1 MRAVRLAPACFLASM
16 PFAAGPAAAQTI
28 RVRTVDE
35 VTRQPAAGAL
45 VSLLTPSGARLRQRL
60 TDHLGRATLTAS
72 GPGVY
77 RVRADRIGHPGI
89 TSDSLALRA
98 ADTVELTIAMPAR
111 RTVLPELV
119 ATGTSPCV
127 TDPASA
133 RSTAALWEEARKA
146 LLTSQLTRDRRDLR
160 FTVLEFSRR
169 LGPNLAVLEETTDT
183 LELPALRPFT
193 SIPAA
198 ILERDGWIRRDEEK
212 VIYYG
217 PDEALLLSD
226 FFLRT
231 HCFRT
236 EWSRRDGRAV
246 VALRFEP
253 LRGSSADISGAL
265 WLDPGRAELTSVDW
279 RYERLPRDLPSG
291 ATGTARFEAPLEGG
305 YVVWHWAIRMPHQL
319 TVTVKASDGTPD
331 LGSHPV
337 IESYVEEGGEV
348 LRIESRPPATQPS
361 SRPAGL

>member
-1 MRAVRLAPACFLASM
+1 M
-16 PFAAGPAAAQTI
+16 PFAASPAAAQTI

-45 VSLLTPSGARLRQRL
+45 VSLLAPSGARLRQRL

-98 ADTVELTIAMPAR
+98 ADTVELTIAMPGR
-111 RTVLPELV
+111 RT
-119 ATGTSPCV
+119 
-127 TDPASA
+127 
-133 RSTAALWEEARKA
+133 
-146 LLTSQLTRDRRDLR
+146 
-160 FTVLEFSRR
+160 
-169 LGPNLAVLEETTDT
+169 
-183 LELPALRPFT
+183 
-193 SIPAA
+193 
-198 ILERDGWIRRDEEK
+198 
-212 VIYYG
+212 
-217 PDEALLLSD
+217 LLLSD

-246 VALRFEP
+246 VALQFEP
-253 LRGSSADISGAL
+253 LRGPTADISGAL
-265 WLDPGRAELTSVDW
+265 WLDPSRAELTSVDW
-279 RYERLPRDLPSG
+279 RYERLPRDVPSG

-319 TVTVKASDGTPD
+319 TVTVQASDGTPD

-337 IESYVEEGGEV
+337 IEGYVEEGGEV
-348 LRIESRPPATQPS
+348 LRIESRPPAPATQRS
-361 SRPAGL
+361 SRPAAYYVLQIVATARQL